1 MFAQVLSGTL
11 FGLEAKLVEVQ
22 CDVGPGLPG
31 FAVVGL
37 PEKEVSEARE
47 RVRSAIRN
55 IGLSFPQ
62 LRITAN
68 LAPADLR
75 KEGAGFDLALAV
87 GILLATGQI
96 PPERAQG
103 AMFLGELALDGGL
116 RPVRGALAMALA
128 AKEAGVDRAVVA
140 APSAPETALVE
151 ELSVYPVADLG
162 EVVAFLRG
170 EKELSPAPRVW
181 PEEEP
186 PDWIDLSFVRGQ
198 EHARRALEIAAAGG
212 HHLLMVGP
220 PGAGKSLL
228 AKCLPGILPPLTPE
242 ESLEVTKIYS
252 VAGLLPPDRPLL
264 RRRPFR
270 SPHHT
275 VSYVG
280 MVGGGHGVPTPGEI
294 TLAHL
299 GVLFLDE
306 LPEFD
311 RKVLEAL
318 RQPLEERRIT
328 VVRAGISVTFLASFT
343 LVGAMNPCPCGH
355 LGDPMRP
362 CRCRPHEIVAYRKRL
377 SGPFLDRVDLFVQ
390 VPRLTREELL
400 GEGGGEPSERVR
412 TRVVAAREVQRA
424 RWEGRPRTNAEIGPR
439 EVRRWCPLGPE
450 AKRLLARAVDHF
462 ALTGRGYVRT
472 LKVARTIADLAGS
485 ETIEPQHL
493 AEALQYRAF
502 PEEGR
507 LS

>member
-1 MFAQVLSGTL
+1 MFAQVLSAAPYGI
-11 FGLEAKLVEVQ
+11 EARLVEVQ

-31 FAVVGL
+31 FAIVGL

-55 IGLSFPQ
+55 IGLTFPQ

-68 LAPADLR
+68 LAPADLK

-87 GILLATGQI
+87 ALLVATGQVAA
-96 PPERAQG
+96 EKTRDAV
-103 AMFLGELALDGGL
+103 FLGELALDGGL
-116 RPVRGALAMALA
+116 RPVRGALSMALA
-128 AKEAGVDRAVVA
+128 AREAGVGRAIVA
-140 APSAPETALVE
+140 VPSAGEAALVD
-151 ELSVYPVADLG
+151 ELAVYPVASLS
-162 EVVAFLRG
+162 ETVAFLRG
-170 EKELSPAPRVW
+170 EQVISATPRTV

-186 PDWIDLSFVRGQ
+186 GDWIDLALVRGQ
-198 EHARRALEIAAAGG
+198 EHARRALEIAAAGA
-212 HHLLMVGP
+212 HHVVMVGP

-228 AKCLPGILPPLTPE
+228 AKCLPGVLPPLAFDE
-242 ESLEVTKIYS
+242 ALEVTRIHS
-252 VAGLLPPDRPLL
+252 VAGLLSPDRPLL

-275 VSYVG
+275 VSYAG
-280 MVGGGHGVPTPGEI
+280 MVGGGHGIPSPGEI
-294 TLAHL
+294 TLAHN

-318 RQPLEERRIT
+318 RQPLEDRRIT
-328 VVRAGISVTFLASFT
+328 VVRAGTAVTFPASFM

-355 LGDPMRP
+355 LGDPLRP
-362 CRCRPHEIVAYRKRL
+362 CRCRPHEVVGYRKRL

-400 GEGGGEPSERVR
+400 GEGGGEPSGAVRRRVA
-412 TRVVAAREVQRA
+412 AAREAQQSRFT
-424 RWEGRPRTNAEIGPR
+424 GPTRTNAEIGPR
-439 EVRRWCPLGPE
+439 EVRRTCRIGPE
-450 AKRLLARAVDHF
+450 AKALLGRAVDHF

-472 LKVARTIADLAGS
+472 LKVALTIADLAGAA
-485 ETIEPQHL
+485 TIGPEHL

-502 PEEGR
+502 PEEVA
-507 LS
+507 

>member
-1 MFAQVLSGTL
+1 MFAQVLSAAPYGI
-11 FGLEAKLVEVQ
+11 EARLVEVQ

-31 FAVVGL
+31 FAIVGL

-55 IGLSFPQ
+55 IGLTFPQ

-68 LAPADLR
+68 LAPADLK

-87 GILLATGQI
+87 ALLVATGQVAA
-96 PPERAQG
+96 EKTRDAV
-103 AMFLGELALDGGL
+103 FLGELALDGGL
-116 RPVRGALAMALA
+116 RPVRGALSMALA
-128 AKEAGVDRAVVA
+128 AREAGVGRAIVA
-140 APSAPETALVE
+140 VPSAGEAALVD
-151 ELSVYPVADLG
+151 ELAVYPVASLS
-162 EVVAFLRG
+162 ETVAFLRG
-170 EKELSPAPRVW
+170 EQVISATPRTV

-186 PDWIDLSFVRGQ
+186 GDWIDLALVRGQ
-198 EHARRALEIAAAGG
+198 EHARRALEIAAAGA
-212 HHLLMVGP
+212 HHVVMVGP

-228 AKCLPGILPPLTPE
+228 AKCLPGVLPPLAFDE
-242 ESLEVTKIYS
+242 ALEVTRIHS
-252 VAGLLPPDRPLL
+252 VAGLLSPDRPLL

-275 VSYVG
+275 VSYAG
-280 MVGGGHGVPTPGEI
+280 MVGGGHGIPSPGEI
-294 TLAHL
+294 TLAHN

-318 RQPLEERRIT
+318 RQPLEDRRIT
-328 VVRAGISVTFLASFT
+328 VVRAGTAVTFPASFM

-355 LGDPMRP
+355 LGDPLRP
-362 CRCRPHEIVAYRKRL
+362 CRCRPHEVVGYRKRL

-400 GEGGGEPSERVR
+400 GEGGGEPSGAVRRRVA
-412 TRVVAAREVQRA
+412 AAREAQQSRFA
-424 RWEGRPRTNAEIGPR
+424 GPTRTNAEIGPR
-439 EVRRWCPLGPE
+439 EVRRTCRIGPE
-450 AKRLLARAVDHF
+450 AKALLGRAVDHF

-472 LKVARTIADLAGS
+472 LKVALTIADLAGAA
-485 ETIEPQHL
+485 TIGPEHL

-502 PEEGR
+502 PEEVA
-507 LS
+507 